1 MVTEGPCLLS
11 FEYGG
16 PMGLLVILR
25 AEPSCWFLLY
35 HEAENWEQA
44 REAPS
49 RRAHRLL
56 QLLGCLS
63 TFVPEITA

>member
-1 MVTEGPCLLS
+1 
-11 FEYGG
+11 
-16 PMGLLVILR
+16 MGLLVILR